1 MQMKC
6 FLPEP
11 RFPLEP
17 CTVANGA
24 GTAAMRERRQLQLP
38 GVWFSGWRSSW
49 LHRQWAS
56 MRVVFTWT
64 VFVVL
69 SEAKHHNQRGGCAP
83 RSFVGSSAQ
92 CLQNGCVRV
101 RSPPAEAVF
110 SSQSQWIIAP
120 AALVLCEHGQ
130 WWAPSVCSRGA
141 RWSLMLLQRCRTR
154 FLAMVWQRSAAH

>member
-1 MQMKC
+1 MKC

-64 VFVVL
+64 VVVL
-69 SEAKHHNQRGGCAP
+69 LLDARHRHQRSGCAL
-83 RSFVGSSAQ
+83 RSFVGSSGQ
-92 CLQNGCVRV
+92 YLQNSRVRV

-110 SSQSQWIIAP
+110 SWQSRWNIAP